1 MTRTRYGVSPWLG
14 AAAKKT
20 AYPALAE
27 RLEVPIV
34 IIGGGL
40 TGAATA
46 YACAA
51 AGLRVALLEADR
63 LGHGP
68 SGMGPGIIQQTPP
81 VGMVQMEA
89 QHGRRL
95 AKIVW
100 TAWRRAALELAATM
114 RRLNMRAGFT
124 PADGLAWA
132 HTPDAARS
140 LERELAARRAAGL
153 DGTWLTARALAGIGL
168 AGAGG
173 VRTRGDATVD
183 PLRLCGGFARAAAA
197 RGAMLFER
205 TRAVAVSQA
214 RGRIEIQ
221 SARGRIACETV
232 IVATGEPAGLFDPL
246 VRHAAAC
253 SAYAVQTPPAKAAVR
268 AAVRDRSLILQD
280 SQQPPHRLA
289 WTAGDRILWT
299 GADTPRVA
307 DRVLP
312 QTVVQRT
319 GQLMYELS
327 LVLPDISGMQPEHGW
342 HVPYS
347 VGRDG
352 LPHCRAA
359 PGLPASPLRLRAR
372 YQPRRCVSGE
382 PAPPAPSQRD
392 VRQGGRCVR
401 LQPSGPLKSAVQ
413 VSAFTC

>member
-1 MTRTRYGVSPWLG
+1 MPQNARHQMTRTRYGVSPWLG

-20 AYPALAE
+20 TYPALAE
-27 RLEVPIV
+27 RLEIPIV

-63 LGHGP
+63 LGHGR
-68 SGMGPGIIQQTPP
+68 SGMGSGIIQQAPP
-81 VGMVQMEA
+81 VGIVQMEA

-95 AKIVW
+95 AKIVS

-114 RRLNMRAGFT
+114 RRLNIHAGFT

-140 LERELAARRAAGL
+140 LERELAARRVAGL

-173 VRTRGDATVD
+173 IRTRGDATVD

-253 SAYAVQTPPAKAAVR
+253 SAYAVQTPAAKAAVR

-327 LVLPDISGMQPEHGW
+327 LVLPDISGVQPEHGW

-352 LPHCRAA
+352 LPIVGPHRGYPHHLFAFGLGTNPGAAFLASRLLLRHLSGTSDKADAAFGFNRAA
-359 PGLPASPLRLRAR
+359 R
-372 YQPRRCVSGE
+372 
-382 PAPPAPSQRD
+382 
-392 VRQGGRCVR
+392 
-401 LQPSGPLKSAVQ
+401 
-413 VSAFTC
+413 